1 MFKRQSSCLDGTPG
15 NPEEEMVID
24 EPQELEGSAKRACTE
39 NEDEDEDEDEN
50 KDVLMKEA
58 NKNSDGAKIQKVADV
73 QVRCAGDI
81 NRVPLTLSDDGN
93 RAWARRREPPFQLQV
108 ANLGS
113 GQVKWRDTTTPITL
127 GAQGLTRC
135 GAHGDYFVMQ
145 KHQDGMVVFTDGDK
159 FTETLYL
166 FWNRSN
172 NTIEVVSQADH
183 EASPR
188 KNPEFAICTAM
199 ACVGLGLGFAAI
211 IEDHGLVYVNIAQF
225 VYSPYTVVDIDTSCP
240 GNIITSLSV
249 NANQIA
255 YCIGNGEHDH
265 TRSVVVCNI
274 LETGSKAYLR
284 IPNMNPITNLDSDEQ
299 IWQVSLG
306 ADCVCVITTEQCM
319 WVTLKSKVWKTSSTK
334 GVVAASISALT
345 RTIAFLTVL
354 GDCFMVHA
362 DCDRVTQRLKDGSRI
377 QPFYTSHTRDGVV
390 AWGSEGCAA
399 YEVVRAIKCGG
410 EIHQIS
416 KGFVKT

>member
-1 MFKRQSSCLDGTPG
+1 MFKRQSSCLDGNPG
-15 NPEEEMVID
+15 D
-24 EPQELEGSAKRACTE
+24 TEPLQELMTI
-39 NEDEDEDEDEN
+39 DEDEGADEVTKRVCTGEEHG
-50 KDVLMKEA
+50 DVSMEEPK
-58 NKNSDGAKIQKVADV
+58 KNSDGAQMQKVADV
-73 QVRCAGDI
+73 VVTCAGDV

-93 RAWARRREPPFQLQV
+93 KAWARRREPPYQLQM
-108 ANLGS
+108 AKLGT
-113 GQVKWRDTTTPITL
+113 GPVKWVDTKANITL

-135 GAHGDYFVMQ
+135 GAHADYFVMQ
-145 KHQDGMVVFTDGDK
+145 KHQDGMVVFTDGDN

-166 FWNRSN
+166 FWNRDDN
-172 NTIEVVSQADH
+172 VIEVVSQADH

-188 KNPEFAICTAM
+188 RNPEFAICTAM

-211 IEDHGLVYVNIAQF
+211 IEDYGLVYVNIAQF

-240 GNIITSLSV
+240 GNVITSLSV

-255 YCIGNGEHDH
+255 YCIGNGDHDYK
-265 TRSVVVCNI
+265 RNVVICNI
-274 LETGSKAYLR
+274 LEVSSKAYLP
-284 IPNMNPITNLDSDEQ
+284 IPNMEAISDSESDEQ

-306 ADCVCVITTEQCM
+306 VDCVCVITTEQCM
-319 WVTLKSKVWKTSSTK
+319 WVTLKSKVWKTSATK

-345 RTIAFLTVL
+345 RNIAFLTVL

-362 DCDRVTQRLKDGSRI
+362 DCDRVTQRLKEGSRI

-416 KGFVKT
+416 KGYVRS